1 MNGKKTKRIRKQV
14 KHILVDWLHSLLS
27 EEEALKINSD
37 NVMDHL
43 PKQTH
48 YMSKKTIHLNSFHP
62 KWVANKIKNLVKNGR
77 TIEDIRLNDI
87 K

>member
-14 KHILVDWLHSLLS
+14 RHILVDWLHSLLS

-62 KWVANKIKNLVKNGR
+62 KWVANKIKTLVKNGR
-77 TIEDIRLNDI
+77 TIEDIKLNDI